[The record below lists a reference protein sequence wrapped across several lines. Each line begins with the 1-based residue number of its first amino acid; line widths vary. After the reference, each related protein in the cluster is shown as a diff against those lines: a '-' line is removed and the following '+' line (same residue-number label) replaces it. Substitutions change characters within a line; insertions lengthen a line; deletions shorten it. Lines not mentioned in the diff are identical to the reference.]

1 MLVLVQV
8 VIVTAGMLA
17 SPTSCLYLLE
27 ALRRLSLSLY
37 GLKLLVYA
45 ALSY

>member
-27 ALRRLSLSLY
+27 ALRRLSLSLS
-37 GLKLLVYA
+37 LLIY
-45 ALSY
+45 